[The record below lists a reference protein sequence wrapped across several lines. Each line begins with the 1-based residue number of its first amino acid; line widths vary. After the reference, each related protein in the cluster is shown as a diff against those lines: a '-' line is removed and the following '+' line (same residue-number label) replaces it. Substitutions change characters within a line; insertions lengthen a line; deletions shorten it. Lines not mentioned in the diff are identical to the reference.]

1 MLILTNNVIL
11 LVFIIYICLIF
22 FSALGVK
29 LNSAGIDNFTG
40 LMAVLLFVVLI
51 FSRTGLG
58 VDESTYLESY
68 QTYLQTG
75 DVDFEYGVAFLF
87 WCLKVIS
94 VNEGSFNTVLP
105 LLILAVL
112 YLTINIAVKNPFR
125 SFVLIF
131 TIFSSLYLDFSF
143 NAYRQGLS
151 FWFVLLSIESLLAGS
166 RKRFIIYFIIGLGFH
181 WSAAIVIFMLFLTR
195 FLSLRVAVYSNI
207 FLVFLILVAAIFPL
221 HILNVLAIIIQY
233 VTFNSIYAQKII
245 FYLTTIKSSFYD
257 LNFFGRAPLIIYSLI
272 LMALLTF
279 YRRFI
284 PRVQFKLLVILLGY
298 SILLLEMSYSFR
310 NFYWV
315 LPFTPFLM
323 ARIMGHYIGRKQL
336 MLVFTS
342 FSSGL
347 WALSI
352 AGFFSFPILFTIF
365 Q

>member
-11 LVFIIYICLIF
+11 LIFIIYICLIF

-29 LNSAGIDNFTG
+29 LNSRGIDNFTG
-40 LMAVLLFVVLI
+40 FMSVLLFAMLI

-68 QTYLQTG
+68 QNYLKTG
-75 DVDFEYGVAFLF
+75 DLDFEYGVNFLF
-87 WCLKVIS
+87 LCLKTLG
-94 VNEGSFNTVLP
+94 VNEASFNTMLP
-105 LLILAVL
+105 LIILAVL
-112 YLTINIAVKNPFR
+112 YFTVNTAVKNPFR

-131 TIFSSLYLDFSF
+131 TMFSSLFLDFSF

-166 RKRFIIYFIIGLGFH
+166 RKRFLIYFIIGLGFH
-181 WSAAIVIFMLFLTR
+181 WSAAIVIVMLFLTR
-195 FLSLRVAVYSNI
+195 FLSIRGAIYTNVILMFVMLIAAVT
-207 FLVFLILVAAIFPL
+207 PL
-221 HILNVLAIIIQY
+221 HILSMLATIIQY
-233 VTFNSIYAQKII
+233 ATFNSLYAQKII

-257 LNFFGRAPLIIYSLI
+257 LNFFGRAPLILYSLI
-272 LMALLTF
+272 LMALLF
-279 YRRFI
+279 LYRKYI
-284 PRVQFKLLVILLGY
+284 PRLQFKLLVILLGY

-315 LPFTPFLM
+315 LPFTPFIM
-323 ARIMGHYIGRKQL
+323 ARIMGYYVTRKKL
-336 MLVFTS
+336 MLIFTS
-342 FSSGL
+342 FSLGL

-352 AGFFSFPILFTIF
+352 AGFFSFPILFMIF